1 MVSCLMP
8 AFDMLELRRRLWFL
22 LSTLEWQAAGPPPH
36 PFPRPMQAFVG
47 ASPAPPLAPVPVPIV
62 TSGPDRAARRHGAA
76 RPARD
81 APQEFCLRACINPG
95 CDRLCGRLGAVI
107 ATTPARAATPSEVTD
122 PSPLLC
128 AKMLG
133 SASCLLGLFCAC
145 LGLLLGLSF
154 ACCSPQPFWFLSPAP
169 LSSSGAA
176 HGCPRLDD
184 PAANSVRQPR

>member
-1 MVSCLMP
+1 
-8 AFDMLELRRRLWFL
+8 
-22 LSTLEWQAAGPPPH
+22 
-36 PFPRPMQAFVG
+36 MQAFIG
-47 ASPAPPLAPVPVPIV
+47 ARLHCPLLLCRCLSSRLALIAAPVAMEWPALPVMH
-62 TSGPDRAARRHGAA
+62 RRNFVSVPALTQAVIAFAGA
-76 RPARD
+76 
-81 APQEFCLRACINPG
+81 
-95 CDRLCGRLGAVI
+95 LCVGAVI

-122 PSPLLC
+122 PSPLLR

-176 HGCPRLDD
+176 HGCPTMT
-184 PAANSVRQPR
+184 RQP